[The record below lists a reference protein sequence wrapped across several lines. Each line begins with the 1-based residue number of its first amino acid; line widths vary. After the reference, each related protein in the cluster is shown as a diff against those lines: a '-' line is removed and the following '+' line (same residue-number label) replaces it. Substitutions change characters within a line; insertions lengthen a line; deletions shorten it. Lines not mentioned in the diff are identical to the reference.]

1 MNWLTPPPYVVIDL
15 ETVAGDPVEAEEWMR
30 RAWSPNPTWKP
41 ATIGDRFLQAYE
53 KKKEQLALLDS
64 APIISVA
71 MKTPTDCRLIHHLPC
86 DPVFPGIAIRRCAD
100 EREMLRDVAA
110 HLASLA
116 PETVLIGHNILHFD
130 LPKLRQRM
138 LRCGVPLPVALVD
151 REQPVFDTM
160 REWSRFTL
168 DDRQYI
174 GLSELLEI
182 CNIEDYKAILT
193 GAAVPELYRE
203 GRYAEILAYATADV
217 LAEWQ
222 LFLLMTGQMSRDASV
237 PQETMQQPATSGDEA
252 PAGELTTRT
261 VTVDADALEVV
272 LRKLGVE

>member
-1 MNWLTPPPYVVIDL
+1 MNWLTPPPYVVIDI
-15 ETVAGDPVEAEEWMR
+15 ETMAGDPVEAEEWMR
-30 RAWSPNPTWKP
+30 RVWSPNPTWKP

-71 MKTPTDCRLIHHLPC
+71 MKTPTDCRILHHLAC
-86 DPVFPGIAIRRCAD
+86 DPALPGIAVRRCAD
-100 EREMLRDVAA
+100 EREMLREVAGA
-110 HLASLA
+110 LGSIGV
-116 PETVLIGHNILHFD
+116 ETVLVGHNLLHFD

-138 LRCGVPLPVALVD
+138 LRLGVPLPVSLVD

-174 GLSELLEI
+174 GLGELLET
-182 CNIEDYKAILT
+182 CGLENFKAILT
-193 GAAVPELYRE
+193 GSAVPELYRD
-203 GRYAEILAYATADV
+203 GRYAEILAYAGADI

-222 LFLLMTGQMSRDASV
+222 VFLLMTGQAAKEPDVV
-237 PQETMQQPATSGDEA
+237 PAAAQQPAACQSEASGGEVTA
-252 PAGELTTRT
+252 PG
-261 VTVDADALEVV
+261 VSIDADGLDVV
-272 LRKLGVE
+272 LRKLGIQ